1 MPAYSTPNS
10 TAAASLP
17 SLNAITRWI
26 RTTYQAPFQ
35 DYPAS
40 LRVQEF
46 ERFRR
51 SVLLRII
58 SFSVTLVLLTV
69 SLPAVLFVQ
78 AQADSVGFWSLLILV
93 LAGVVSLICNER
105 GAITAAGTIYLYG
118 FFLSIYVYIIFTPF
132 GLDGLTIAIY
142 GLVNALLFLGGLTCP
157 PKALLPNCALI
168 IVVSTLILLLMPPNH
183 ATALGATT
191 SLPVLIALLDA
202 SYLLTT
208 FLCWLAG
215 RSGRVGMLRLAT
227 VLEQEQQL
235 VALKDLFIVSANH
248 ELRTPIMTLSN
259 NLELVSRTLD
269 VVDEQERRPMLER
282 ALRASRD
289 LKSLLSNVLDAGVS
303 EPDIRKQLRLET
315 LSVRSVVQ
323 QALDTFD
330 PRELGEPWL
339 EKTTLKSRPMTLD
352 IAPDLVMLAD
362 GGRTRQ
368 VLVNLLSN
376 ALKYSDTTA
385 PIAISARL
393 VESEGQREPGK
404 PVLPA
409 GAWVQINV
417 RDWGLG
423 VPPREQPLLFLRF
436 VRLAR
441 DAASSTR
448 GTGVGLYLCK
458 VLVQAM
464 GGQIWVESSG
474 IAGKGSI
481 FAFVLPAV
489 QPDAAL

>member
-1 MPAYSTPNS
+1 MPAYASPHP

-17 SLNAITRWI
+17 SMTSITKWI
-26 RTTYQAPFQ
+26 RHTYQAPFQ
-35 DYPAS
+35 DYPSS
-40 LRVQEF
+40 LSVRDF

-69 SLPAVLFVQ
+69 SFPAVLLLQ
-78 AQADSVGFWSLLILV
+78 PHNDGAELASLLIV
-93 LAGVVSLICNER
+93 VFAGVVSLICNQR
-105 GAITAAGTIYLYG
+105 GALAAAGLIYLYG
-118 FFLSIYVYIIFTPF
+118 FFLSIAVYIIFTPF
-132 GLDGLTIAIY
+132 GLDALTIAIY
-142 GLVNALLFLGGLTCP
+142 GLINALLFVGGLTCP
-157 PKALLPNCALI
+157 PKTLLLNCGLI
-168 IVVSTLILLLMPPNH
+168 IVASSLILLLTTPSHP
-183 ATALGATT
+183 AALGTTT
-191 SLPVLIALLDA
+191 SLPVLTEFLDT

-215 RSGRVGMLRLAT
+215 RSGRVGMIRLAT

-259 NLELVSRTLD
+259 NLELVARTLD

-289 LKSLLSNVLDAGVS
+289 LKGLLSNVLDAGIS
-303 EPDIRKQLRLET
+303 ETEIRKHLHVEA
-315 LSVRSVVQ
+315 LSVRAVVQ
-323 QALDTFD
+323 EALDTFD

-339 EKTTLKSRPMTLD
+339 EKTTLKSRPMSLD

-362 GGRTRQ
+362 SGRARQ
-368 VLVNLLSN
+368 VIVNLLSN
-376 ALKYSDTTA
+376 ALKYSENTA

-393 VESEGQREPGK
+393 IESEGQREPGK
-404 PVLPA
+404 QALPA
-409 GAWVQINV
+409 GPWVQINV

-423 VPPREQPLLFLRF
+423 VPVQEQPLLFLRF

-441 DAASSTR
+441 DAASATR

-464 GGQIWVESSG
+464 NGQIWVESTG
-474 IAGKGSI
+474 IPGKGSVFS
-481 FAFVLPAV
+481 FALPAA